1 MASGKRLHTTALAS
15 MSVFSAL
22 AAPSLAAEQAPAEA
36 QAQAQPVGVEDIVV
50 TARRTEENLQTT
62 PVAVT
67 ALSTEMI
74 KQAQV
79 GDAAGLQRT
88 APSLSIATG
97 APGGSGFVYISIR
110 GMPALN
116 PGVANDP
123 SVATYVDGVYV
134 PRPSQ
139 GSADL
144 IDLQRVEVLRGPQGT
159 LFGRNTTGG
168 ALNIVTIEPTGDLEG
183 QLRVQAGNYSY
194 RNVDAVLNI
203 PLKGDELAARFVY
216 DFVDRDGYARN
227 VTSNTPLK
235 DRNSHYA
242 RAKLRWAP
250 ADSDW
255 SVILS
260 ADYNVLKDHG
270 QFVGL
275 AAFNPLAGAATAAI
289 NAASPQAQYLHTKAN
304 WYEAYGIPFTT
315 NPPSTKYDALT
326 AGGRDAYNRVEAY
339 GGNLTINGQI
349 GAVTLKSIS
358 AYRYSN
364 AIGLNEL
371 DGTVAQFLAAES
383 AYKSDQYS
391 QELQFSG
398 DLSERLSY
406 IFGGYYSTERG
417 RESSVAQTFGSFA
430 AASPAPNFGFGLNY
444 GTVKNVSIGLFGQAY
459 YRLTDR
465 VRLTGGIRW
474 TWDKRNVV
482 LLNRTNLALD
492 TCAPEL
498 VSNPGFVAPCGLP
511 RSVKYDYPA
520 WTAGVDFQVTDSLF
534 AYLKTSAASKAGG
547 FNMRNGSAATPPF
560 KPEQVK
566 DVELGVKFSAFDNRL
581 RINTAAFYSW
591 QSDVQRNAS
600 DCITPPGAL
609 ACTTTQFLRNSG
621 NARVYGGELE
631 VSAVPWEGMLL
642 SGNLALLNGEYVSG
656 SFIEQQQFV
665 PVTGSN
671 VSDCV
676 AGTAVGSVR
685 CSVDRSRETL
695 PQMPKTQ
702 FSLSATQKML
712 TSLGEFT
719 LHANYAFIGKQN
731 FGLFTSD
738 PRRPQVYRDA
748 IVVANRINTIR
759 GYGLLSG
766 RIALQIE
773 DPDLELSVFARNI
786 GGKKYV
792 TRAFADQLPT
802 LGTAIDYIGD
812 PFTWGIG
819 ATYRFGSKR

>member
-1 MASGKRLHTTALAS
+1 MASEKWFRTSALAS
-15 MSVFSAL
+15 LSVFVTA
-22 AAPSLAAEQAPAEA
+22 AAPAVAADQIGS
-36 QAQAQPVGVEDIVV
+36 VGIEDIVV
-50 TARRTEENLQTT
+50 TARRTEENIQTT

-79 GDAAGLQRT
+79 GDVAGLQRT

-123 SVATYVDGVYV
+123 SVATYVDGVYI

-168 ALNIVTIEPTGDLEG
+168 ALNIVTVNPTGDFEG
-183 QLRVQAGNYSY
+183 QFRIQGGNYDY
-194 RNVDAVLNI
+194 RNIDAVLNV
-203 PLKGDELAARFVY
+203 PLVGDELAARFVY
-216 DFVDRDGYARN
+216 DFVDHDGYARN
-227 VTSNTPLK
+227 VTSNSELK

-250 ADSDW
+250 AGSNW
-255 SVILS
+255 SATLS
-260 ADYNVLKDHG
+260 GDYNIIKDHG

-275 AAFNPLAGAATAAI
+275 AAVNPGASAAIGAI
-289 NAASPQAQYLHTKAN
+289 NAATPLAAYLHNKAH
-304 WYEAYGIPFTT
+304 WYNAYGIPFST
-315 NPPSTKYDALT
+315 NPPVGSNYGFLT
-326 AGGRDAYNRVEAY
+326 AGSRSAYNRLEAY
-339 GGNLTINGQI
+339 GGNLTIDGEI
-349 GAVTLKSIS
+349 GSVTVKSIS

-371 DGTVAQFLAAES
+371 DGTPAQILAAES

-391 QELQFSG
+391 QELQLSG
-398 DLSERLSY
+398 ELGDRFSY
-406 IFGGYYSTERG
+406 ILGSYYSTESG
-417 RESSVAQTFGSFA
+417 RESSVAQTFGSFTPA
-430 AASPAPNFGFGLNY
+430 APAPNFGFSLG
-444 GTVKNVSIGLFGQAY
+444 Y
-459 YRLTDR
+459 YRLTDTI
-465 VRLTGGIRW
+465 RLTGGVRW
-474 TWDKRNVV
+474 TWDKREVV
-482 LLNRTNLALD
+482 LLNRTNLAANS
-492 TCAPEL
+492 CAPEL
-498 VSNPGFVAPCGLP
+498 LSNPDFIAPCSLP

-520 WTAGVDFQVTDSLF
+520 WTAGIDVEITDGLF
-534 AYLKTSAASKAGG
+534 AYVKTSAASKAGG

-560 KPEQVK
+560 KPEKVR
-566 DVELGVKFSAFDNRL
+566 DVELGVKFSTSDNRL
-581 RINTAAFYSW
+581 RINAAAFHSW
-591 QSDVQRNAS
+591 QSEVQRNAS

-631 VSAVPWEGMLL
+631 ISAIPWGGMLV
-642 SGNLALLNGEYVSG
+642 SGNLALLDGKYVAG
-656 SFIEQQQFV
+656 TFVEQQQFV
-665 PVTGSN
+665 PVAGAN

-676 AGTAVGSVR
+676 AGTAAGSVR
-685 CSVDRSRETL
+685 CSVVRSGEAL
-695 PQMPKTQ
+695 PQMPKKQ
-702 FSLSATQKML
+702 FGISVTQKL
-712 TSLGEFT
+712 ATSVGE
-719 LHANYAFIGKQN
+719 LSIHVNYAYIGRQN
-731 FGLFTSD
+731 FGLFTAD
-738 PRRPQVYRDA
+738 PRRPQAYRDA
-748 IVVANRINTIR
+748 VAIANRINTIS
-759 GYGLLSG
+759 GYGLFNG

-773 DPDLELSVFARNI
+773 DPNLELSVFGRNI

-819 ATYRFGSKR
+819 ATFRFGPKS

>member
-1 MASGKRLHTTALAS
+1 MASEKWFRTSALAS
-15 MSVFSAL
+15 LSVFVTA
-22 AAPSLAAEQAPAEA
+22 AAPAVAADQIGS
-36 QAQAQPVGVEDIVV
+36 VGIEDIVV
-50 TARRTEENLQTT
+50 TARRTEENIQTT

-79 GDAAGLQRT
+79 GDVAGLQRT

-123 SVATYVDGVYV
+123 SVATYVDGVYI

-168 ALNIVTIEPTGDLEG
+168 ALNIVTVNPTGDFEG
-183 QLRVQAGNYSY
+183 QFRIQGGNYDY
-194 RNVDAVLNI
+194 RNIDAVLNV
-203 PLKGDELAARFVY
+203 PLVGDELAARFVY
-216 DFVDRDGYARN
+216 DFVDHDGYARN
-227 VTSNTPLK
+227 VTSNSELK

-250 ADSDW
+250 AGSNW
-255 SVILS
+255 SATLS
-260 ADYNVLKDHG
+260 GDYNIIKDHG

-275 AAFNPLAGAATAAI
+275 AAVNPGASAAIGAI
-289 NAASPQAQYLHTKAN
+289 NAATPLAAYLHNKAY
-304 WYEAYGIPFTT
+304 WYNAYGIPFST
-315 NPPSTKYDALT
+315 NPPVGSNYGFLT
-326 AGGRDAYNRVEAY
+326 AGSRSAYNRLEAY
-339 GGNLTINGQI
+339 GGNLTIDGEI
-349 GAVTLKSIS
+349 GSVTVKSIS

-371 DGTVAQFLAAES
+371 DGTPAQILAAES

-391 QELQFSG
+391 QELQLSG
-398 DLSERLSY
+398 ELGDRFSY
-406 IFGGYYSTERG
+406 ILGSYYSTESG
-417 RESSVAQTFGSFA
+417 RESSVAQTFGSFTPA
-430 AASPAPNFGFGLNY
+430 APAPNFGFSLNY
-444 GTVKNVSIGLFGQAY
+444 GKVKNISVGLFGQGY
-459 YRLTDR
+459 YRLTDTI
-465 VRLTGGIRW
+465 RLTGGVRW
-474 TWDKRNVV
+474 TWDKREVV
-482 LLNRTNLALD
+482 LLNRTNLAANS
-492 TCAPEL
+492 CAPEL
-498 VSNPGFVAPCGLP
+498 LSNPDFIAPCSLP

-520 WTAGVDFQVTDSLF
+520 WTAGIDVEITDGLF
-534 AYLKTSAASKAGG
+534 AYVKTSAASKAGG

-560 KPEQVK
+560 KPEKVR
-566 DVELGVKFSAFDNRL
+566 DVELGVKFSTSDNRL
-581 RINTAAFYSW
+581 RINAAAFHSW
-591 QSDVQRNAS
+591 QSEVQRNAS

-631 VSAVPWEGMLL
+631 ISAVPWGGMLV
-642 SGNLALLNGEYVSG
+642 SGNLALLDGKYVAG
-656 SFIEQQQFV
+656 TFVEQQQFV
-665 PVTGSN
+665 PVAGAN

-676 AGTAVGSVR
+676 AGTAAGSVR
-685 CSVDRSRETL
+685 CSVVRSGEAL
-695 PQMPKTQ
+695 PQMPKKQ
-702 FSLSATQKML
+702 FGISVTQKL
-712 TSLGEFT
+712 ATSVGE
-719 LHANYAFIGKQN
+719 LSIHVNYAYIGRQN
-731 FGLFTSD
+731 FGLFTAD
-738 PRRPQVYRDA
+738 PRRPQAYRDA
-748 IVVANRINTIR
+748 VAIANRINTIS
-759 GYGLLSG
+759 GYGLFNG

-773 DPDLELSVFARNI
+773 DPNLELSVFGRNI

-819 ATYRFGSKR
+819 ATFRFGPKS